1 MSLKKSDQAGISF
14 SIKLN
19 LLYTFFFIISSISLF
34 IIAYYIIANILDQR
48 EKELISVRLQEY
60 QAWYREGGIYALKN
74 RFYAQADSIKDAY
87 FIRILSPSN
96 NVLFISIPEQSE
108 RFDIK
113 DLNQVNPYQ
122 INNWHILKSKSNKNV
137 WNIVSTPLQHNIILQ
152 IGKRNS
158 QSYELL
164 NYLRTV
170 FLWFVI
176 PILLLGLAASSL
188 ITFRAIRPIRE
199 IIQTV
204 QKILNTGQI
213 SERVAERNESG
224 ELAQLAKLFNKMLT
238 RNESLIQAMGHSIDN
253 VAHDLRTPMTRL
265 RGIAEL
271 ALRNPDDH
279 QGCLEALA
287 DCMEESEH
295 AVEMLNILMNVSEA
309 ESGAMQLNFQT
320 IQLSELIQSV
330 CDLYEFVAED
340 LNINLSYPQPCHIT
354 ISVDKIR
361 LQQALANLVDNA
373 LKYSRENTMVQLTCV
388 ERDTSV
394 EISVKDE
401 GMGIPGEDISRIWE
415 RLYRGDSSRSQKGMG
430 LGLSFVK
437 AIVEAHSGSV
447 NVTSQINKGST
458 FKIQLPKV

>member
-19 LLYTFFFIISSISLF
+19 LMYTFFFIISSLSLF

-60 QAWYREGGIYALKN
+60 QAWYREGGVYALKN
-74 RFYAQADSIKDAY
+74 RFYAQADYIKDAY
-87 FIRILSPSN
+87 FIRILSPFN
-96 NVLFISIPEQSE
+96 NVLFISVPENSE

-122 INNWHILKSKSNKNV
+122 INNWHSLKSKNSKSV
-137 WNIVSTPLQHNIILQ
+137 WNIVSTPLKRDIILQ
-152 IGKRNS
+152 IGKRSS

-164 NYLRTV
+164 IYLRTV

-188 ITFRAIRPIRE
+188 ITFRAIGPIRE

-204 QKILNTGQI
+204 QKILKTGQI
-213 SERVAERNESG
+213 NERVSERKESG
-224 ELAQLAKLFNKMLT
+224 ELDQLAKLFNQMLA
-238 RNESLIQAMGHSIDN
+238 RNESLIQAMRHSIDN
-253 VAHDLRTPMTRL
+253 VAHDLKTPMTRL
-265 RGIAEL
+265 RGIAEM
-271 ALRNPDDH
+271 ALNDPNNH
-279 QGCLEALA
+279 QGCLDALA

-295 AVEMLNILMNVSEA
+295 AVDMLNILMNVSEA
-309 ESGAMQLNFQT
+309 ESGAMKLD
-320 IQLSELIQSV
+320 IQQINLSELIQSV

-340 LNINLSYPQPCHIT
+340 LKITLTYEDPCHIT
-354 ISVDKIR
+354 IAADKIR

-373 LKYSRENTMVQLTCV
+373 LKYSKENAIVQLTC
-388 ERDTSV
+388 RKTDSTI
-394 EISVKDE
+394 EISVTDQ
-401 GMGIPGEDISRIWE
+401 GVGIPVEEIPRIWD
-415 RLYRGDSSRSQKGMG
+415 RLYRGDLSRSEKGMG

-437 AIVEAHSGSV
+437 AIIQAHAGNVS
-447 NVTSQINKGST
+447 VTSQVDKGSVFT
-458 FKIQLPKV
+458 ISLPND